1 MVDLVHGDWPRLGAL
16 TTYDIVA
23 AIAAYLKLELD
34 EVYLHAGALEGAR
47 HLGIR
52 VGGRRSI
59 PVRELPPALRR
70 LSPAEAED
78 VLCIY
83 KDVFSRLA
91 NNPTLATPT
100 AAAPTRA
107 LCSPPDAKVGCAGP
121 MKVRAG
127 LRPLRRCH

>member
-1 MVDLVHGDWPRLGAL
+1 MLGAL

-23 AIAAYLKLELD
+23 AIAAYLKLEPD

-59 PVRELPPALRR
+59 PVREMPPALGR

-78 VLCIY
+78 VLRIY

-91 NNPTLATPT
+91 NKHTLATPT
-100 AAAPTRA
+100 GAAPTRA
-107 LCSPPDAKVGCAGP
+107 LCSAPDARWGAQGP
-121 MKVRAG
+121 
-127 LRPLRRCH
+127 